1 MKQKLLYSIF
11 FSMLVITAVVINTSS
26 VEAAAEPCHKV
37 EGKIIMGNTVDGTP
51 VSISGAGDEN
61 HTSSGCEDEPMFYK
75 MTGYKIL
82 LCTRDPYVAGGVSPN
97 LNLCEAELVSGEK
110 EIIIERGEEVDMLG
124 GEDLLLP
131 INSYKFGV
139 MIASNH
145 IGIKH
150 MFHAAGINNANVLVS
165 GYNNSATDY
174 SDGFICY
181 SKKDRATTYSGTP
194 SATWT
199 SSDGVARSAITENH
213 QDPRTIN
220 NICID
225 SKANEAA
232 FLADP
237 PADWGYAYE
246 IIDSIGSCES
256 NCGAVF
262 ESYENYYDLGTD
274 LGLPIDGD
282 AAFMILQN
290 DNTVATNR
298 TNGKKIGYF
307 MRFDNP
313 INITEQTT
321 GLKVLIS
328 TSASV
333 AIEFAFDNAN
343 TNKVQSVK
351 VGANPFGVNFQ
362 TKTKRS
368 RGAWR

>member
-1 MKQKLLYSIF
+1 MKHKLLYSIF
-11 FSMLVITAVVINTSS
+11 FSMLVVTAFLINTSPA
-26 VEAAAEPCHKV
+26 EAAAEPCHKAG
-37 EGKIIMGNTVDGTP
+37 GKIVMGDTVDTTP
-51 VSISGAGDEN
+51 VSIDGGDN
-61 HTSSGCEDEPMFYK
+61 YNTGSCEDEPMFYK

-110 EIIIERGEEVDMLG
+110 EIIIQRGEEADMLG

-145 IGIKH
+145 LGIKH
-150 MFHAAGINNANVLVS
+150 IFHAVGKNGANRNVS
-165 GYNNSATDY
+165 GYKNNSTTY
-174 SDGFICY
+174 TDGFICY
-181 SKKDRATTYSGTP
+181 TKSDRTTTYSGTAA
-194 SATWT
+194 ATWT
-199 SSDGVARSAITENH
+199 SSDDVERTTVIENH

-220 NICID
+220 NVCIGT
-225 SKANEAA
+225 KASEAL

-246 IIDSIGSCES
+246 IIDSIGSCS
-256 NCGAVF
+256 DNCGEIF
-262 ESYENYYDLGTD
+262 QNHEDYYDLGTD
-274 LGLPIDGD
+274 LGLPVNGD

-313 INITEQTT
+313 IDITEQTT
-321 GLKVLIS
+321 GLKVLVS

-333 AIEFAFDNAN
+333 ALEFSLDTTN
-343 TNKVQSVK
+343 TDLVQSLK

-362 TKTKRS
+362 TQTRRS